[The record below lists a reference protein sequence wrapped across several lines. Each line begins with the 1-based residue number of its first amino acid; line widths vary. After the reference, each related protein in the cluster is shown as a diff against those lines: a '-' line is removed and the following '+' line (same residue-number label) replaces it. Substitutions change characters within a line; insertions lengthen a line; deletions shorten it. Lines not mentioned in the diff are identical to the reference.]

1 MRPAIEVRA
10 VGQRTRSGE
19 VTLRDISLA
28 VAQGELAAIIGG
40 AQSGKSALLNIMSG
54 LQVPSSGIVIGSDA
68 AIGYVPQGDTI
79 HPALPLARA
88 LGYTARLRGVAQ
100 PDVAVGEV
108 LRELDL
114 AGQAANGIGQLSGG
128 ERKRA
133 AIAAELLARP
143 ELFFLDEPT
152 DGLDPARGREL
163 MRALRGRCDS
173 GATVV
178 LTTQNPLDADRC
190 DKVAVLATGGHLAF
204 FGTPDAARDYFGAD
218 GLDEIYDRLAGVGDP
233 AKAWSRRFFQFS
245 RTTGGV
251 SAVPFIPLQPGPER
265 VPDTTGPHSAGP
277 IGPVTGP
284 VTPADPA
291 TPAGPGAAVVPGP
304 RAGDQPGSDDP
315 AGDQPVSDEPAGD
328 PPAGNGLAGARP
340 AGADEPPAPPPAE
353 PAASASAGAARGGA
367 AARVLRPVRQWT
379 VLTVRNTD
387 QLFHARRALAF
398 LVGTPA
404 LVLVAC
410 LLLFPRGAFDR
421 AHPNP
426 VADVAILFWTVF
438 GGVFIGL
445 GYGLPQICTEQ
456 GVLRRERFAGLG
468 AGTYILA
475 KAAVL
480 VPALAVADALVLA
493 VFGVMGRLPEGGQFG
508 PMLLTLLLS
517 SVAAA
522 ALGLLVSAV
531 VSQLSRAMIGGAAVC
546 FPQVLFA
553 GALLPL
559 SAMVLVGRWLSYLMT
574 DRWAFGALGRS
585 MGVRALWAG
594 GHTPIGLPLAASYGT
609 AFDLPVWDD
618 WVILAGFTCVFFAAA
633 IAAVARRTH
642 VVMSPRRGGAR

>member
-1 MRPAIEVRA
+1 VRPAIEVRA
-10 VGQRTRSGE
+10 VGHRTRSGE

-28 VAQGELAAIIGG
+28 VAQGELMAIIGG
-40 AQSGKSALLNIMSG
+40 ARSGKNALLNIMSG
-54 LQVPSSGIVIGSDA
+54 LQAPSSGTVIGSDA
-68 AIGYVPQGDTI
+68 TIGYVPQGDTI
-79 HPALPLARA
+79 HPALPLTRA
-88 LGYTARLRGVAQ
+88 LRYSARLRGVAQ

-114 AGQAANGIGQLSGG
+114 AGQAASGVGALSGG

-163 MRALRGRCDS
+163 MRALRGRSDR

-190 DKVAVLATGGHLAF
+190 DKVAVLAAGGHLAF

-233 AKAWSRRFFQFS
+233 AAAWSRRFFQFS
-245 RTTGGV
+245 RTVGGV
-251 SAVPFIPLQPGPER
+251 SAVPFIPLQPGPPR
-265 VPDTTGPHSAGP
+265 VPDTAGPHSAGP
-277 IGPVTGP
+277 IA
-284 VTPADPA
+284 PA
-291 TPAGPGAAVVPGP
+291 VPEP
-304 RAGDQPGSDDP
+304 RAGDQPVSSEPAAGQPAGDELAGAGPAADQRAGADMAGGGDP
-315 AGDQPVSDEPAGD
+315 AGSG
-328 PPAGNGLAGARP
+328 RT
-340 AGADEPPAPPPAE
+340 DEPPAPPPPGVA
-353 PAASASAGAARGGA
+353 PAGAARGGA
-367 AARVLRPVRQWT
+367 VPRVLRPIRQWT
-379 VLTVRNTD
+379 VLTARNTD
-387 QLFHARRALAF
+387 QLFHAKRALAVF
-398 LVGTPA
+398 VGTPA

-410 LLLFPRGAFDR
+410 LLLFPSGAFDR

-426 VADVAILFWTVF
+426 LACVAILFWTVF
-438 GGVFIGL
+438 GGFFIGL

-468 AGTYILA
+468 AGTYVLA

-480 VPALAVADALVLA
+480 VPALVVADALVLG
-493 VFGVMGRLPEGGQFG
+493 VFGALGRLPEGGQFG
-508 PMLLTLLLS
+508 AMLLTLLLS

-531 VSQLSRAMIGGAAVC
+531 VSRLSRAMIGAAAVC

-574 DRWAFGALGRS
+574 DRWAFGALGHS

-594 GHTPIGLPLAASYGT
+594 GHTPMGRPFGASYGS
-609 AFDLPVWDD
+609 AFDLPVWND
-618 WVILAGFTCVFFAAA
+618 WLILAGFTCVFFAAA
-633 IAAVARRTH
+633 ITAVARRTH
-642 VVMSPRRGGAR
+642 VVMSPRRGGSR